1 MPTWTENVS
10 RSSNAIIKQFAGR
23 AGKIR
28 GYGSYN
34 RWIKETTGLRTDLN
48 VQQVGELYGTK
59 NIINTSKKALAHNKT
74 IFQIY
79 SDLLRRKNSRQTNVQ
94 ELAAFVAIV
103 VMTQI
108 PITCEARHSP
118 AAAPVAAPA
127 PTEKVATT
135 APTTTE
141 VEVEEEEEEEDKAAN
156 SFSLGDGGTGLDD
169 WENGDW

>member
-10 RSSNAIIKQFAGR
+10 RSTNAIIKQFAGR

-34 RWIKETTGLRTDLN
+34 RWIKETPGLRTDLN

-59 NIINTSKKALAHNKT
+59 NIINTSKKALTHNKT
-74 IFQIY
+74 IFQTY

-108 PITCEARHSP
+108 PITYEARQSP
-118 AAAPVAAPA
+118 AAAPV
-127 PTEKVATT
+127 PTEKVLAPT

-141 VEVEEEEEEEDKAAN
+141 VEEEEEEETAN
-156 SFSLGDGGTGLDD
+156 TFSLGEGSGLDD